1 MDISKNAVELVI
13 MTLPWVMLAV
23 FCIGSFLRLMVFI
36 TVKRHDW
43 FAKEFEKRV
52 QMHLESEVP
61 GKSGKASFYVL
72 SKSLLERTYYEIFE
86 LRDRLK
92 RRRNDTVM
100 GFADRIFLVKPGCAW
115 LVKDILNQLKFLKWT
130 DETPKLMQITRATF
144 LRNPCFNRVF
154 GLIPIVALNDLVTIL
169 PGLFVVAGILGT
181 FLGIARGLPELGGM
195 NVQDLENSK
204 LIMDRFLSEIAFA
217 MRSSIAGIAFSLVM
231 HIWNV
236 LMSPERAYGT
246 MTDRFETALDLLWY
260 RSDNNAYPEENG
272 TFDEHKD
279 PSAAL
284 ATSAVQNMIKQHPR
298 QRDADDTTVKK
309 PEAS

>member
-13 MTLPWVMLAV
+13 MTLPWVMLAI
-23 FCIGSFLRLMVFI
+23 FCVGSFLRLMVFV

-52 QMHLESEVP
+52 QMYLESEVP
-61 GKSGKASFYVL
+61 GKAGKASFYVL
-72 SKSLLERTYYEIFE
+72 SKSLLERTFYEIFE

-92 RRRNDTVM
+92 RRRNDQLM
-100 GFADRIFLVKPGCAW
+100 GLGDRIFLVKPGCAW

-154 GLIPIVALNDLVTIL
+154 GLIPIVALNDLVAIL

-204 LIMDRFLSEIAFA
+204 LIMDRFLGEVSFG
-217 MRSSIAGIAFSLVM
+217 MRSSIVGIAFSLVVIM
-231 HIWNV
+231 WNW
-236 LMSPERAYGT
+236 LSSSKIAYGT
-246 MTDRFETALDLLWY
+246 MTDRLETAFELLWY
-260 RSDNNAYPEENG
+260 PSDINSYPEENAN
-272 TFDEHKD
+272 FDEHKN
-279 PSAAL
+279 PAEAL
-284 ATSAVQNMIKQHPR
+284 AASAVLNVTKQYPR
-298 QRDADDTTVKK
+298 QRDADETVKK